1 MDSPSLGRLDTIA
14 KGIGHHSSALGRL
27 DTIETSRDP
36 GTVKFYR

>member
-1 MDSPSLGRLDTIA
+1 VDSSSLGRLDTIA
-14 KGIGHHSSALGRL
+14 KGIGHPSSALGRL